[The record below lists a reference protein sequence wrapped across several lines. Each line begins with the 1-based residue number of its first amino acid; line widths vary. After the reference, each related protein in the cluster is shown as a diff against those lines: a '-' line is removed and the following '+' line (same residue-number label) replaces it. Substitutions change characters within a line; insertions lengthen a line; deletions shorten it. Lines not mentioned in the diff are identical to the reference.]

1 MTLHVLLIVELYFTS
16 PWKHL
21 FIQLISQHHRHSV
34 RQIRSIPWHVDIE
47 HFEFTVK
54 ELSFIREHLGTSF
67 LQVKENMV
75 ELMVVIGTL
84 TSRDKGEHSVDLAAQ
99 ALVVIEL
106 GETEKGPRDVSLH
119 EPFEVAWTDTFGE
132 LAF

>member
-1 MTLHVLLIVELYFTS
+1 
-16 PWKHL
+16 
-21 FIQLISQHHRHSV
+21 
-34 RQIRSIPWHVDIE
+34 
-47 HFEFTVK
+47 
-54 ELSFIREHLGTSF
+54 
-67 LQVKENMV
+67 
-75 ELMVVIGTL
+75 MVVIGTL

-132 LAF
+132 LALQTGDPGQTEREVLHPHYLEIY